1 MKITIKI
8 ENKKIALVL
17 KSEKDVIDKFS
28 WEEDRNLS
36 QRLLVE
42 IDNLLQKN
50 KLTAKDV
57 EKVKVETDIDDKFT
71 SIRIAK
77 IVAKT
82 FNKCLNL

>member
-82 FNKCLNL
+82 FNEIKY